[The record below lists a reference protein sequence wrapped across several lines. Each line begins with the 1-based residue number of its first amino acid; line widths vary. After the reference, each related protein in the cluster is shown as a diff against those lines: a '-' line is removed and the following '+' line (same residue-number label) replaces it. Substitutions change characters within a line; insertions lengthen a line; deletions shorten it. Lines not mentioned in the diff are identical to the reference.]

1 MVDLE
6 YYQDKICIV
15 TGGNSGIGYALC
27 EELLKR
33 GAVVYMAGR
42 DPEKVKKSAEQL
54 SDYGNQIKTLIMDV
68 TDEKQVKDAVED
80 TTVRKGRLDFLFNN
94 AGIFKPPCSLKL
106 PPWKTGDS

>member
-42 DPEKVKKSAEQL
+42 NPEKVKKICRTTL
-54 SDYGNQIKTLIMDV
+54 RLWKPNQN
-68 TDEKQVKDAVED
+68 TDHGCD
-80 TTVRKGRLDFLFNN
+80 R
-94 AGIFKPPCSLKL
+94 
-106 PPWKTGDS
+106 